1 MTATQTALLPAQFTE
16 LECFAAKWSV
26 QPEGERWALRMASTM
41 DELQDLYDTGMAHID
56 DALDYIDKFPLND
69 MPEDALNLMYLLY
82 SLVTISFTV
91 ECWGQPKIPDTG
103 AADLTLQFSPVP

>member
-1 MTATQTALLPAQFTE
+1 MLPAQFSE
-16 LECFAAKWSV
+16 LERFAEKWSV
-26 QPEGERWALRMASTM
+26 QAEGVRWERRHSSSM
-41 DELQDLYDTGMAHID
+41 DELQDLYDTGLAHID
-56 DALDYIDKFPLND
+56 AALDYIDKFELTD

-103 AADLTLQFSPVP
+103 AADLTLVITPVP